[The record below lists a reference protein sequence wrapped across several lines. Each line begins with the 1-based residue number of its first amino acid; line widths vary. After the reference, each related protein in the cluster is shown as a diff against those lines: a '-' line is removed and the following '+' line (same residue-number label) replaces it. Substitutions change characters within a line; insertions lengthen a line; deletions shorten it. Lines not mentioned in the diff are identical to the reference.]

1 MANRAASHSQDA
13 GCKPGQTRGA
23 RWHSVSKMT
32 VRTADGWPTM
42 QPLGKK
48 EADLLKRNMAPG
60 ERVLGQVIGSSG
72 QAVVATDHKVLVV
85 KTGLMAGQTF
95 GGKATSFDYRTIVGV
110 EVRTGWSVGEFE
122 IIAAAL
128 SAPQRNRVKD
138 KVNIKEG
145 PNGVVFVKANVRHF
159 EALAAKIREM
169 TGAMHGAGTAV
180 RPQAAAPPEASIPDQ
195 IRSLSELHA
204 AGILTDDEFAAK
216 KAELLA
222 RM

>member
-1 MANRAASHSQDA
+1 
-13 GCKPGQTRGA
+13 
-23 RWHSVSKMT
+23 VSKMT
-32 VRTADGWPTM
+32 VRTVDGWPTM
-42 QPLGKK
+42 QPLGPK
-48 EADLLKRNMAPG
+48 EADLLKRNLAPG
-60 ERVLGQVIGSSG
+60 EQVLGVVIGQSR
-72 QAVVATDHKVLVV
+72 QAVVATDHKVIVI
-85 KTGLMAGQTF
+85 KTGTMAGQMF
-95 GGKATSFDYRTIVGV
+95 GSKATSFDYRTIVGV
-110 EVRTGWSVGEFE
+110 EVRTGWSQCEFE

-128 SAPQRNRVKD
+128 RAPQGNRARD
-138 KVNIKEG
+138 RTIIRES
-145 PNGVVFVKANVRHF
+145 PNGVVFVKGNVRHF

-180 RPQAAAPPEASIPDQ
+180 APQAAPPPETSIPDQ